1 MFGRL
6 KVEFAI
12 NSHMGRI
19 WKNTRVNGSESD
31 IRGWNDLIN
40 LVRERISIVLTP
52 WTFLCRP

>member
-1 MFGRL
+1 MFGKT
-6 KVEFAI
+6 KVEFVI

-40 LVRERISIVLTP
+40 LVREIISIVCYDPT
-52 WTFLCRP
+52 